1 MVVVAVFRAAEVK
14 QRRRL
19 EDDVSLASNDGESV
33 KSIGGQRRWP
43 MFIEK
48 RERTNGMVEKD
59 LAPLRPAIPHSNSLY
74 TNSDGI

>member
-33 KSIGGQRRWP
+33 KSTGGQRRWP

-59 LAPLRPAIPHSNSLY
+59 LAPLSPAIPHSNSLY

>member
-1 MVVVAVFRAAEVK
+1 MVVVAVVRAAEVK

-33 KSIGGQRRWP
+33 KSTGGQRRWP

-48 RERTNGMVEKD
+48 REREQTGWWKKT
-59 LAPLRPAIPHSNSLY
+59 LPPSAILPHSNSLY
-74 TNSDGI
+74 TNFDGI